1 MRFPSNPGATVR
13 SQGPLATAKAQLFCP
28 QKEIARWQDKSHL
41 VFLDFLLFSNKEST
55 HAELLRETALTRTLP
70 DATRSL

>member
-1 MRFPSNPGATVR
+1 MRFPGSLGATVR
-13 SQGPLATAKAQLFCP
+13 SQGTPATAKAQPFCP
-28 QKEIARWQDKSHL
+28 QKEITSWQDKSHL